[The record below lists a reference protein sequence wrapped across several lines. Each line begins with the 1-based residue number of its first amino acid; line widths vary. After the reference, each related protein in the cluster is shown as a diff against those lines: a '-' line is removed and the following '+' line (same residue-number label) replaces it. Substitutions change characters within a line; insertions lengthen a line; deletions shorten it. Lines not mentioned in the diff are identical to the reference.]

1 MLRNLFGEMLDGFVE
16 SFPLLLSSNENEIQ
30 QVEDRFTAKAEEMF
44 RPMADF
50 FEANSPPTVS

>member
-1 MLRNLFGEMLDGFVE
+1 MLDGFVE

-50 FEANSPPTVS
+50 FEAHSAPPVS